1 MSAGGRLVVFG
12 TNMVASVLGQNKRD
26 SFSSIKLGFFTWEYV
41 GTLMLRDQSFCEG
54 SEFG

>member
-26 SFSSIKLGFFTWEYV
+26 SFSSIKLGIFTREYV